1 MLKELQRLYDN
12 LLAGDAEAILALF
25 SGEPHIDTPLDGAIR
40 GEAAVRAFVA
50 RQAVWLAER
59 RASPRPLH
67 TIDTPL
73 CVVVELVLDLAQ
85 GGEVIDLPIGL
96 VADRQGAGFSA
107 VRVYHSTWPL
117 TGGHRVRPPLLEPPL
132 SRLDEP
138 PAVEAY
144 MAALRDG
151 NAPLILSLFTPDG
164 YVRQPSGDRYRHEG
178 PEGLP
183 RFYVPA
189 LAAGGISLIHCT
201 ATSDGRSVAIE
212 FIADKWG
219 QTPLPPQAG
228 LAVYDLAGDRLS
240 AARIYDDVDPPI
252 EEETTDFTDYT
263 D

>member
-1 MLKELQRLYDN
+1 MLEELQQLYTN
-12 LLAGDAEAILALF
+12 LLAGDAGAILALF
-25 SGEPHIDTPLDGAIR
+25 PGEPHIDTPLDGATR

-59 RASPRPLH
+59 HAAPRLLH
-67 TIDTPL
+67 TIDTPARA
-73 CVVVELVLDLAQ
+73 VVELVLDMEQ
-85 GGEVIDLPIGL
+85 DGDRIDLPVGL
-96 VADRQGAGFSA
+96 VADRQGEGFSA

-132 SRLDEP
+132 TRLEEP

-151 NAPLILSLFTPDG
+151 SAPLILSLFTPDG
-164 YVRQPSGDRYRHEG
+164 YVRQPSGDRFRHAG

-183 RFYVPA
+183 HFYVPA
-189 LAAGGISLIHCT
+189 LAAGGISLVHCT

-212 FIADKWG
+212 FIVDRWG
-219 QTPLPPQAG
+219 NVALPLQAG
-228 LAVYDLAGDRLS
+228 LAVYDLAGDRLA

-252 EEETTDFTDYT
+252 EG
-263 D
+263 